1 MHLDPEE
8 AVLTPVGSP
17 AVAANPEL
25 FAEILSNN
33 RLIATNK
40 KDTLVLW
47 CLKTGKSLKMI
58 KDHESLTNK
67 VISYHF

>member
-1 MHLDPEE
+1 MSKTNLRSRLVSSDLGIGPNAGGLDAQVVLVHLDPEE

-33 RLIATNK
+33 RT
-40 KDTLVLW
+40 
-47 CLKTGKSLKMI
+47 
-58 KDHESLTNK
+58 
-67 VISYHF
+67 